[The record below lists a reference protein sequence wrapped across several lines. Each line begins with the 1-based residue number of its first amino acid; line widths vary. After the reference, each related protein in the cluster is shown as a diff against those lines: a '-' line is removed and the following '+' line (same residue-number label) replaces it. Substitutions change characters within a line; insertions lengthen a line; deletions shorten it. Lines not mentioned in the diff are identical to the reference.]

1 MLTLMEDFSTPLC
14 YARNDKI
21 MKRLFLAIPINTEN
35 NGFAPLVND
44 LRNRLSHEKMINWV
58 RPTNIHLTLKFIGE
72 TPPQDEPKI
81 IEAVTKVVENHHS
94 FTMDFNR
101 TGIFGARYAPRVLW
115 LGMQQTP
122 DELLSLEEDVLTA
135 FDGIGYQRDRQNF
148 VPHLTLGRIKD
159 LCEKQYFQKVVQAI
173 EQKTYIHQE
182 VKEIIL
188 FQSIL
193 RPDGAVYKI
202 VKKWNLI

>member
-1 MLTLMEDFSTPLC
+1 
-14 YARNDKI
+14 
-21 MKRLFLAIPINTEN
+21 MKRLFLAIPIQTEN
-35 NGFAPLVND
+35 NGFKPLIED
-44 LRNRLSHEKMINWV
+44 LRKRLSHEKMINWV

-81 IEAVTKVVENHHS
+81 IDAVSKVLENQKS

-101 TGIFGARYAPRVLW
+101 TGLFGSRYAPRVLW

-122 DELLSLEEDVLTA
+122 EELLNLEEAVLTA
-135 FDGIGYQRDRQNF
+135 FDNIGYQRDRQNF

-159 LCEKQYFQKVVQAI
+159 LYEKQYFQKVVQAI
-173 EQKTYIHQE
+173 EQKSYIHQE
-182 VKEIIL
+182 VNEVIH

-193 RPDGAVYKI
+193 RPEGAVYKMM
-202 VKKWNLI
+202 KKWDLQ

>member
-1 MLTLMEDFSTPLC
+1 
-14 YARNDKI
+14 

-44 LRNRLSHEKMINWV
+44 LRNRLSHEKLINWV

-81 IEAVTKVVENHHS
+81 IEAVSKVVENHHS

-122 DELLSLEEDVLTA
+122 DELLRLEEDVLKA
-135 FDGIGYQRDRQNF
+135 FDSIGYQRDRQNF

-182 VKEIIL
+182 VNEIIL

-202 VKKWNLI
+202 VKKWNLSSIISTVAK

>member
-1 MLTLMEDFSTPLC
+1 MLTLMEDFSTPLR

-21 MKRLFLAIPINTEN
+21 MKRLFLAIPIQTEN

-81 IEAVTKVVENHHS
+81 IEAVSKVVENHHS

-122 DELLSLEEDVLTA
+122 QELLNLEEAVLTA
-135 FDGIGYQRDRQNF
+135 FDGIGYLRDRQNF

>member
-1 MLTLMEDFSTPLC
+1 
-14 YARNDKI
+14 
-21 MKRLFLAIPINTEN
+21 MKRLFLAIPIQTEN
-35 NGFAPLVND
+35 NGFQPLLNG
-44 LRNRLSHEKMINWV
+44 LRHSLSHEKLINWV

-81 IEAVTKVVENHHS
+81 IAAVSKALENQKS

-101 TGIFGARYAPRVLW
+101 TGIFGARYAPRVIW

-122 DELLSLEEDVLTA
+122 QELLNLEEAVLTA
-135 FDGIGYQRDRQNF
+135 FDNIGYQRDRQNF

-173 EQKTYIHQE
+173 EQKSYIRQE
-182 VKEIIL
+182 VNEIIL

-193 RPDGAVYKI
+193 RPEGAVYKV
-202 VKKWNLI
+202 VKKWSLS

>member
-1 MLTLMEDFSTPLC
+1 
-14 YARNDKI
+14 

-81 IEAVTKVVENHHS
+81 IEAVSKVVENHHS
-94 FTMDFNR
+94 FSMDFNR

-122 DELLSLEEDVLTA
+122 DELLRLEKDVLKA

-182 VKEIIL
+182 VNEIIL

-202 VKKWNLI
+202 VKKWNLSSIISTVAK

>member
-1 MLTLMEDFSTPLC
+1 
-14 YARNDKI
+14 
-21 MKRLFLAIPINTEN
+21 MKRLFLAIPIQTEN
-35 NGFAPLVND
+35 NGFQPLLNG
-44 LRNRLSHEKMINWV
+44 LRHSLSHEKMINWV

-81 IEAVTKVVENHHS
+81 IEAVSKVLENQKS
-94 FTMDFNR
+94 FIMDFNR

-122 DELLSLEEDVLTA
+122 QELLDLEESVLTA
-135 FDGIGYQRDRQNF
+135 FDNIGYLRDRQNF

-173 EQKTYIHQE
+173 EQKSYIHQE
-182 VKEIIL
+182 VNEIIL

-193 RPDGAVYKI
+193 RPEGAVYKM
-202 VKKWNLI
+202 VKKWELNK

>member
-1 MLTLMEDFSTPLC
+1 
-14 YARNDKI
+14 
-21 MKRLFLAIPINTEN
+21 MKRLFLAIPVQTQD
-35 NGFAPLVND
+35 NGFAPLVDD
-44 LRNRLSHEKMINWV
+44 LRKRLSHEKQINWV
-58 RPTNIHLTLKFIGE
+58 RPTNIHL

-81 IEAVTKVVENHHS
+81 IEAVSKVLENQKS
-94 FTMDFNR
+94 FVMDFNR

-122 DELLSLEEDVLTA
+122 QELLNLEEAVLTA
-135 FDGIGYQRDRQNF
+135 FDSIGYLRDRQNF

-182 VKEIIL
+182 VNEVIL

-193 RPDGAVYKI
+193 RPEGAVYKV
-202 VKKWNLI
+202 VKKWTW

>member
-1 MLTLMEDFSTPLC
+1 
-14 YARNDKI
+14 

-35 NGFAPLVND
+35 NGFVPLVND

-81 IEAVTKVVENHHS
+81 IEAVSKVVENHHS

-122 DELLSLEEDVLTA
+122 DELLRLEEDVLKA
-135 FDGIGYQRDRQNF
+135 FDSIGYQRDRQNF

-182 VKEIIL
+182 VNEIIL

-202 VKKWNLI
+202 VKKWNLSSIISTVAK

>member
-1 MLTLMEDFSTPLC
+1 
-14 YARNDKI
+14 
-21 MKRLFLAIPINTEN
+21 MKRLFLAIPIETRG
-35 NGFAPLVND
+35 NGFAPLIED
-44 LRNRLSHEKMINWV
+44 LRKRLSHEKLINWV

-81 IEAVTKVVENHHS
+81 IEAVSKVLENQKN

-122 DELLSLEEDVLTA
+122 DELLKLEESVLTA
-135 FDGIGYQRDRQNF
+135 FDNIGYQRDRQNF

-182 VKEIIL
+182 VNEVIL

-193 RPDGAVYKI
+193 RPEGAVYK
-202 VKKWNLI
+202 VMKKWSLSQ

>member
-1 MLTLMEDFSTPLC
+1 
-14 YARNDKI
+14 
-21 MKRLFLAIPINTEN
+21 MKRLFLAIPIQTEG
-35 NGFAPLVND
+35 NGFAPLVDD
-44 LRNRLSHEKMINWV
+44 LRRRLSHEKMINWV
-58 RPTNIHLTLKFIGE
+58 KPTNIHLTLKFIGE
-72 TPPQDEPKI
+72 TPPQDETKI
-81 IEAVTKVVENHHS
+81 IDAVSKVLENQKS

-122 DELLSLEEDVLTA
+122 DELLKLEEAILTA
-135 FDGIGYQRDRQNF
+135 FDGIGYLRDRQNS

-173 EQKTYIHQE
+173 EQKSYIHQE
-182 VKEIIL
+182 VNEIIL

-193 RPDGAVYKI
+193 RPEGAVYKV
-202 VKKWNLI
+202 VKKWTLK